1 MHQPTTWRLHAL
13 FAVLLLL
20 CTSLT
25 QAQNTTTDT
34 AELEQR
40 IQQSQDSIRTMV
52 EVQPEQLR
60 QLLAEIEAIKTAEER
75 KFNFFNRMELSKL
88 ILIGLIVFAGSVL
101 LGLTAVRV
109 SANGLI
115 HRLSKREQ
123 DLKKNLSR
131 HIPEYLIGDLVHE
144 ETISPMVW
152 KNCAVLQVDI
162 LENKPFDTPSERFS
176 AMDHLFKACEGLS
189 QNYGII
195 QVKNT
200 GQKIVAV
207 CKASNLTPMEQA
219 NISAGCLNQ
228 LRSTMETQPDSA
240 LTLKAGI
247 TYGDV
252 VAGLT
257 KSGDKTS
264 FDIWGHPVQEVQEIT
279 RSSKPGTISTT
290 KYIAR
295 SLNKSEFSINEAE
308 EGRYE
313 L

>member
-1 MHQPTTWRLHAL
+1 MSIALCTSQQHGDSMHSLQ
-13 FAVLLLL
+13 VLLWL

-144 ETISPMVW
+144 ETISPW
-152 KNCAVLQVDI
+152 CGRNC
-162 LENKPFDTPSERFS
+162 
-176 AMDHLFKACEGLS
+176 G
-189 QNYGII
+189 
-195 QVKNT
+195 
-200 GQKIVAV
+200 
-207 CKASNLTPMEQA
+207 ASSRHFRKQA
-219 NISAGCLNQ
+219 I
-228 LRSTMETQPDSA
+228 
-240 LTLKAGI
+240 
-247 TYGDV
+247 
-252 VAGLT
+252 
-257 KSGDKTS
+257 
-264 FDIWGHPVQEVQEIT
+264 
-279 RSSKPGTISTT
+279 
-290 KYIAR
+290 
-295 SLNKSEFSINEAE
+295 
-308 EGRYE
+308 
-313 L
+313 